1 MFFSTLPLGWV
12 VFLCVC
18 LQCTMV
24 NQWEL
29 QVASMNDRWKS
40 FIQVPRHC
48 TKGVCQGKGWN
59 TNYYVPSTRPTAR
72 LFWVKSP
79 RVPKTSFLTCPV
91 RCKAEAGWW
100 ENTTNPKSPVLSAP
114 LQLHALDAHPSNSQI
129 MGYGC
134 NNATDAT
141 IHGKYV
147 LIHHI
152 LWWAWRWLQNSKL
165 VAIQGWAITEQVGEV
180 GDPAK
185 CALWGAACMFAYC
198 CISVKN
204 S

>member
-1 MFFSTLPLGWV
+1 MDFFCALGGKDRSFTRCFFPHYRWAAAEW
-12 VFLCVC
+12 FSCAC
-18 LQCTMV
+18 AC

-29 QVASMNDRWKS
+29 QVASMNNRWKS
-40 FIQVPRHC
+40 FIQLPRHC

-59 TNYYVPSTRPTAR
+59 TNYYVPSTRPPAS

-79 RVPKTSFLTCPV
+79 TVPKSSFLTCPV

-134 NNATDAT
+134 NNVI
-141 IHGKYV
+141 IHRKYV
-147 LIHHI
+147 
-152 LWWAWRWLQNSKL
+152 
-165 VAIQGWAITEQVGEV
+165 
-180 GDPAK
+180 
-185 CALWGAACMFAYC
+185 
-198 CISVKN
+198 
-204 S
+204 